1 MGLSDRMKPTLQR
14 LAVLAGTIAAA
25 AGAFAQGSQIPTGNW
40 QSAGTATYTNP
51 ALTGA
56 ELYLDIDV
64 AKDGSFRG
72 VWGRYLCTSFPGAYA
87 SSIHSCTRTGS
98 NRVSGRFGPG
108 RRGLIDLERLGRS
121 AFSWTAPAT
130 GELAIELPK
139 NWQGSDAIL
148 YRARLTRDGKEKPAA
163 RSSAARDEGPLL
175 SANALY
181 REFERDS
188 SGALKR
194 YAGKTLV
201 LEGRRGAL
209 VPLGDGGAAIHIPD
223 GATSRAL
230 VLVFPDRKQADG
242 IKEGAQFR
250 FSCTVVHFDYQY
262 VYMENCAIARE

>member
-1 MGLSDRMKPTLQR
+1 MDTQPMKTR
-14 LAVLAGTIAAA
+14 LRDFALLAGTIAAV
-25 AGAFAQGSQIPTGNW
+25 GAFAQESRIPTGSW
-40 QSAGTATYTNP
+40 QSAGSATYTNP

-56 ELYLDIDV
+56 DLYLDINV

-72 VWGRYLCTSFPGAYA
+72 TWGQYLCTAYPGAYGI
-87 SSIHSCTRTGS
+87 STYSCTRTGS
-98 NRVSGRFGPG
+98 NRVSGRFGP
-108 RRGLIDLERLGRS
+108 RRQGTIDLDKLGRS
-121 AFSWTAPAT
+121 PFAWTAPSAD
-130 GELAIELPK
+130 EVAIDLPK
-139 NWQGSDAIL
+139 NWQGSDAVL

-181 REFERDS
+181 REFARDS
-188 SGALKR
+188 SAALKR
-194 YAGKTLV
+194 YGGKTLV

-209 VPLGDGGAAIHIPD
+209 VPLSDGGAAIHIPD

-230 VLVFPDRKQADG
+230 VLVFPERKQVDG

-262 VYMENCAIARE
+262 VYMENCAITRE